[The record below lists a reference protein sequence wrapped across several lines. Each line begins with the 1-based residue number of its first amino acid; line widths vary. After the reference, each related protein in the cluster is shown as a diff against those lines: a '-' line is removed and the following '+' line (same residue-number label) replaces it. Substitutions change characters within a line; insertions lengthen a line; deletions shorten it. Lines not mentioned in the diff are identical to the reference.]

1 MDIEFE
7 NKVREKL
14 SIIERLLIEKN
25 KAYGNSALN
34 PAKVFSK
41 LDSIESI
48 LIRIDDKLKRIQN
61 KGLDANT
68 EDTVQDLVGYLV
80 LLMIARDERNNS
92 KEPIREGQDL
102 PHTSDGSVEENQG
115 WEFYETYWSTA

>member
-7 NKVREKL
+7 DKVTDKLL
-14 SIIERLLIEKN
+14 SIKRLLIEKN

-68 EDTVQDLVGYLV
+68 EDTIQDLVGYLV

-92 KEPIREGQDL
+92 KELIREGQDL
-102 PHTSDGSVEENQG
+102 PQTSDGSIDEDQG
-115 WEFYETYWSTA
+115 GEFCETYWRTA